1 MNFTSEDTLTR
12 RQLVMIDV
20 APYRHLQA
28 TGQSLENSLYLMV
41 LIHAFGLDVQVHPRR
56 VAQALEEV
64 EEHLGRHVAHFLATE
79 LGIPHQPKSRATL
92 HRQSSMGRQ

>member
-1 MNFTSEDTLTR
+1 
-12 RQLVMIDV
+12 MIDV

-64 EEHLGRHVAHFLATE
+64 EKHLGRHVAHFLATE
-79 LGIPHQPKSRATL
+79 LGIRPPKSRATL